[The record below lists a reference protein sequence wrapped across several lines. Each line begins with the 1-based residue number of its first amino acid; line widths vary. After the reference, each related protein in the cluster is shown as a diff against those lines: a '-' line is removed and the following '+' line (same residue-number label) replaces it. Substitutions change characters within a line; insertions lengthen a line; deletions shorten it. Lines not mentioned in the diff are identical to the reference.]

1 MERRINMSDFTAFSD
16 EINEGMAYL
25 EHHQILGA
33 KWGKR
38 NGPPYPLGSGD
49 HSSAEKSAAKAAGVK
64 VGQDSGK
71 GSIANVKKK
80 STRSKSAKKVM
91 TEEEKRA
98 AAVEAVKSG
107 DRKKIAKYASYLTSQ
122 ELQDA
127 ENRVRNLSNITRE
140 EPGQQKASK
149 AEMAKMEAIRSGDK
163 EKVREFADQMSYNEL
178 SEAMNRIDLNAK
190 LNYEKPPK
198 TALDKLSETMNKV
211 DTFRIAAEKGIAAYN
226 VAAAVYNST
235 HRDGAQWPII
245 EKKVNKPENKKE
257 QDVID
262 KLQQQV
268 YNDVKKGV
276 QQTKQNKVYNE
287 VKVVP
292 PASGKMEAKKGKE
305 EYDFT
310 DKPGDDARIKELN
323 KMGRESQ
330 ELGKKFQEEMNKSSK
345 YTPEQA
351 PKVKSSFFGKK
362 DKETTQEPTEE
373 QKRMIEEN
381 RKQDER
387 YLKQIN
393 EMSKQK
399 MSDYDDFDYSSIFS
413 ESYKQTQRDTSFQ
426 KAMEEFDYEDWKDS
440 VRWSDF

>member
-1 MERRINMSDFTAFSD
+1 MSDFATFSD
-16 EINEGMAYL
+16 EINEGMTYL

-49 HSSAEKSAAKAAGVK
+49 HSSAEKNAAKAAGVK

-140 EPGQQKASK
+140 EPGQQKMSK
-149 AEMAKMEAIRSGDK
+149 ADVAKMEAIRSGNK

-198 TALDKLSETMNKV
+198 TALDKLSEAMNKV
-211 DTFRIAAEKGIAAYN
+211 DTFRVAAEKGIAAYN

-245 EKKVNKPENKKE
+245 EKKVNKPDKKE
-257 QDVID
+257 EDAID
-262 KLQQQV
+262 KFTKKLKK
-268 YNDVKKGV
+268 DVEDGVKETSESNKEKQSKAEKKA
-276 QQTKQNKVYNE
+276 QKQAEK
-287 VKVVP
+287 
-292 PASGKMEAKKGKE
+292 EAKKEAQK
-305 EYDFT
+305 
-310 DKPGDDARIKELN
+310 
-323 KMGRESQ
+323 
-330 ELGKKFQEEMNKSSK
+330 
-345 YTPEQA
+345 
-351 PKVKSSFFGKK
+351 
-362 DKETTQEPTEE
+362 QEPTEE
-373 QKRMIEEN
+373 
-381 RKQDER
+381 KQEQPKTTRD
-387 YLKQIN
+387 IN
-393 EMSKQK
+393 EGMVKPLREVSNQK

-413 ESYKQTQRDTSFQ
+413 ESYMQSQRDVSMST
-426 KAMEEFDYEDWKDS
+426 ALATVDYENFRDS

>member
-1 MERRINMSDFTAFSD
+1 MSDFVAFSD

-107 DRKKIAKYASYLTSQ
+107 DRKKIAKYASYLSSQ

-211 DTFRIAAEKGIAAYN
+211 DTFRVAAEKGIAAYN

-235 HRDGAQWPII
+235 HKDGAQWPII
-245 EKKVNKPENKKE
+245 EKKVNKPDKKE
-257 QDVID
+257 EDAID
-262 KLQQQV
+262 KFTKKLKK
-268 YNDVKKGV
+268 DVEDGV
-276 QQTKQNKVYNE
+276 KETSESNKEKQTKAEKKAEKKAQKQAE
-287 VKVVP
+287 K
-292 PASGKMEAKKGKE
+292 EAKK
-305 EYDFT
+305 
-310 DKPGDDARIKELN
+310 
-323 KMGRESQ
+323 Q
-330 ELGKKFQEEMNKSSK
+330 EQK
-345 YTPEQA
+345 
-351 PKVKSSFFGKK
+351 
-362 DKETTQEPTEE
+362 QEPTEE
-373 QKRMIEEN
+373 
-381 RKQDER
+381 KQEQPKTTRD
-387 YLKQIN
+387 IN
-393 EMSKQK
+393 EGMVKPLREVSNQK
-399 MSDYDDFDYSSIFS
+399 MSDYDDFDYGSIFS
-413 ESYKQTQRDTSFQ
+413 ESYMQSQRDVSMST
-426 KAMEEFDYEDWKDS
+426 ALATVDYENFRDS

>member
-16 EINEGMAYL
+16 EIDAGMSYL
-25 EHHQILGA
+25 EHHGILGQ
-33 KWGKR
+33 KWGKKE
-38 NGPPYPLGSGD
+38 GPPYPLGSGD

-64 VGQDSGK
+64 VGSDSGK

-80 STRSKSAKKVM
+80 STRSKSVKKEM

-163 EKVREFADQMSYNEL
+163 EKVKEFADQMSYNEL

-211 DTFRIAAEKGIAAYN
+211 DTFRVAAEKGIAAYN

-235 HRDGAQWPII
+235 HKDGAQWPII
-245 EKKVNKPENKKE
+245 EKKVNKPDKKE
-257 QDVID
+257 EDAID
-262 KLQQQV
+262 KFTKKLKK
-268 YNDVKKGV
+268 DVEDGVKETSESNKEKQSKAEKKAEKKA
-276 QQTKQNKVYNE
+276 QKQAEK
-287 VKVVP
+287 
-292 PASGKMEAKKGKE
+292 EAKK
-305 EYDFT
+305 
-310 DKPGDDARIKELN
+310 
-323 KMGRESQ
+323 Q
-330 ELGKKFQEEMNKSSK
+330 EQK
-345 YTPEQA
+345 
-351 PKVKSSFFGKK
+351 
-362 DKETTQEPTEE
+362 QEPTEE
-373 QKRMIEEN
+373 
-381 RKQDER
+381 KQEQPKTTRD
-387 YLKQIN
+387 IN
-393 EMSKQK
+393 EGMVKPLREVSNQR

-413 ESYKQTQRDTSFQ
+413 ESYMQSQRDVSMST
-426 KAMEEFDYEDWKDS
+426 ALATVDYENFRDS

>member
-1 MERRINMSDFTAFSD
+1 MERRISMSDFATFSD
-16 EINEGMAYL
+16 EINEGMTYL

-49 HSSAEKSAAKAAGVK
+49 HSSAEKNAAKAAGVK

-107 DRKKIAKYASYLTSQ
+107 DRKKIAKYASYLSSQ

-140 EPGQQKASK
+140 EPGQQKMSK
-149 AEMAKMEAIRSGDK
+149 ADVAKMEAIRSGDK

-211 DTFRIAAEKGIAAYN
+211 DTFRVAAEKGIAAYN
-226 VAAAVYNST
+226 VAAAIYNST
-235 HRDGAQWPII
+235 HKDGAQWPII
-245 EKKVNKPENKKE
+245 EKKVNKPDKKE
-257 QDVID
+257 EDAID
-262 KLQQQV
+262 KFTKKLKK
-268 YNDVKKGV
+268 DVEDGVKETSESNKEKQSKAEKKA
-276 QQTKQNKVYNE
+276 QKQAEK
-287 VKVVP
+287 
-292 PASGKMEAKKGKE
+292 EAKKEAQK
-305 EYDFT
+305 
-310 DKPGDDARIKELN
+310 
-323 KMGRESQ
+323 
-330 ELGKKFQEEMNKSSK
+330 
-345 YTPEQA
+345 
-351 PKVKSSFFGKK
+351 
-362 DKETTQEPTEE
+362 QEPTEE
-373 QKRMIEEN
+373 
-381 RKQDER
+381 KQEQPKTTRD
-387 YLKQIN
+387 IN
-393 EMSKQK
+393 EGMVKPLREVSNQK

-413 ESYKQTQRDTSFQ
+413 ESYMQSQRDVSMST
-426 KAMEEFDYEDWKDS
+426 ALATVDYENFRDS

>member
-1 MERRINMSDFTAFSD
+1 MERRINMSDFAMFSD

-64 VGQDSGK
+64 VGSDSGK

-80 STRSKSAKKVM
+80 TTRSKSAKKVM

-149 AEMAKMEAIRSGDK
+149 AEMAKQEAIRSGDK

-198 TALDKLSETMNKV
+198 TALDKLSEAMNKV
-211 DTFRIAAEKGIAAYN
+211 DTFRVAAEKGIAAYN

-245 EKKVNKPENKKE
+245 EKKVNKPDKKE
-257 QDVID
+257 EDAID
-262 KLQQQV
+262 KFTKKLKK
-268 YNDVKKGV
+268 DVEDGVKETSESNKEKQSKAEKKAEKKA
-276 QQTKQNKVYNE
+276 QKQAEK
-287 VKVVP
+287 
-292 PASGKMEAKKGKE
+292 EAKK
-305 EYDFT
+305 
-310 DKPGDDARIKELN
+310 
-323 KMGRESQ
+323 Q
-330 ELGKKFQEEMNKSSK
+330 EQK
-345 YTPEQA
+345 
-351 PKVKSSFFGKK
+351 
-362 DKETTQEPTEE
+362 QEPTEE
-373 QKRMIEEN
+373 
-381 RKQDER
+381 KQEQPKTTRD
-387 YLKQIN
+387 IN
-393 EMSKQK
+393 EGMVKPLREVSNQR

>member
-1 MERRINMSDFTAFSD
+1 MSDFATFSD

-107 DRKKIAKYASYLTSQ
+107 DRKKIAKYASYLSSQ

-140 EPGQQKASK
+140 EPGQQKMSK
-149 AEMAKMEAIRSGDK
+149 ADVAKMEAIRSGDK

-211 DTFRIAAEKGIAAYN
+211 DTFRVAAEKGIAAYN
-226 VAAAVYNST
+226 VAAAIYNST
-235 HRDGAQWPII
+235 HKDGAQWPII
-245 EKKVNKPENKKE
+245 EKKVNKPDKKE
-257 QDVID
+257 EDAID
-262 KLQQQV
+262 KFTKKLKK
-268 YNDVKKGV
+268 DVEDGVKETSESNKEKQSKAEKKA
-276 QQTKQNKVYNE
+276 QKQAEK
-287 VKVVP
+287 
-292 PASGKMEAKKGKE
+292 EAKKEAQK
-305 EYDFT
+305 
-310 DKPGDDARIKELN
+310 
-323 KMGRESQ
+323 
-330 ELGKKFQEEMNKSSK
+330 
-345 YTPEQA
+345 
-351 PKVKSSFFGKK
+351 
-362 DKETTQEPTEE
+362 QEPTEE
-373 QKRMIEEN
+373 
-381 RKQDER
+381 KQEQPKTTRD
-387 YLKQIN
+387 IN
-393 EMSKQK
+393 EGMVKPLREVSNQK

-413 ESYKQTQRDTSFQ
+413 ESYMQSQRDVSMST
-426 KAMEEFDYEDWKDS
+426 ALATVDYENFRDS

>member
-16 EINEGMAYL
+16 EIDAGMSYL
-25 EHHQILGA
+25 EHHGILGQ
-33 KWGKR
+33 KWGKKE
-38 NGPPYPLGSGD
+38 GPPYPLGSGD
-49 HSSAEKSAAKAAGVK
+49 HSSAEKSAAQAAGVK
-64 VGQDSGK
+64 VGSDSGK

-80 STRSKSAKKVM
+80 STRSKSVKKEM

-149 AEMAKMEAIRSGDK
+149 AEMAKQEAIRSGNK

-211 DTFRIAAEKGIAAYN
+211 DTFRVAAEKGIAAYN

-235 HRDGAQWPII
+235 HKDGAQWPII
-245 EKKVNKPENKKE
+245 EKKVNKPDKKE
-257 QDVID
+257 EDAID
-262 KLQQQV
+262 KFTKKLKK
-268 YNDVKKGV
+268 DVEDGVKETSESNKEKQSKAEKKAEKKA
-276 QQTKQNKVYNE
+276 QKQAEK
-287 VKVVP
+287 
-292 PASGKMEAKKGKE
+292 EAKK
-305 EYDFT
+305 
-310 DKPGDDARIKELN
+310 
-323 KMGRESQ
+323 Q
-330 ELGKKFQEEMNKSSK
+330 EQK
-345 YTPEQA
+345 
-351 PKVKSSFFGKK
+351 
-362 DKETTQEPTEE
+362 QEPTEE
-373 QKRMIEEN
+373 
-381 RKQDER
+381 KQEQPKTTRD
-387 YLKQIN
+387 IN
-393 EMSKQK
+393 EGMVKPLREVSNQR
-399 MSDYDDFDYSSIFS
+399 MSDYDDFNYSSIFS
-413 ESYKQTQRDTSFQ
+413 ESYMQSQRDVSMST
-426 KAMEEFDYEDWKDS
+426 ALATVDYENFRDS

>member
-1 MERRINMSDFTAFSD
+1 MSDFTAFSD

-49 HSSAEKSAAKAAGVK
+49 HSSAEKSAAQAAGVK
-64 VGQDSGK
+64 VGSDSGK

-107 DRKKIAKYASYLTSQ
+107 DRKKIAKYASYLSSQ

-127 ENRVRNLSNITRE
+127 ENRLRNLSNITRE

-149 AEMAKMEAIRSGDK
+149 AEMAKMEAIRSGNK
-163 EKVREFADQMSYNEL
+163 EKVREFADQMSYSEL

-235 HRDGAQWPII
+235 HSGAQWPII

-276 QQTKQNKVYNE
+276 QQAKQNKVYNE

-310 DKPGDDARIKELN
+310 DKPGDTPTIKELN
-323 KMGRESQ
+323 RMGRESQ
-330 ELGKKFQEEMNKSSK
+330 ELGKKFQEEMSKSSK

-381 RKQDER
+381 RKQDAI

-393 EMSKQK
+393 EASKQK

-426 KAMEEFDYEDWKDS
+426 KAMEEFDYESWKDS

>member
-33 KWGKR
+33 KHGIR

-49 HSSAEKSAAKAAGVK
+49 HSAAEKSAAKAAGIK

-107 DRKKIAKYASYLTSQ
+107 DRKKIAKYASYLSSQ

-140 EPGQQKASK
+140 EPGQQKMSK
-149 AEMAKMEAIRSGDK
+149 ADVAKMEAIRSGDK
-163 EKVREFADQMSYNEL
+163 EKIKEYADKMSYNEL
-178 SEAMNRIDLNAK
+178 SEAMNRVDLNAK
-190 LNYEKPPK
+190 LNYVKPPK

-257 QDVID
+257 QDVVD
-262 KLQQQV
+262 KLAKQFI
-268 YNDVKKGV
+268 NDAKKNV
-276 QQTKQNKVYNE
+276 QQTQEQQAEAQAKAEKKAQKQAEKE
-287 VKVVP
+287 D
-292 PASGKMEAKKGKE
+292 KK
-305 EYDFT
+305 
-310 DKPGDDARIKELN
+310 
-323 KMGRESQ
+323 
-330 ELGKKFQEEMNKSSK
+330 
-345 YTPEQA
+345 
-351 PKVKSSFFGKK
+351 
-362 DKETTQEPTEE
+362 QEPTEN
-373 QKRMIEEN
+373 KEEPKTT
-381 RKQDER
+381 RDM
-387 YLKQIN
+387 N
-393 EMSKQK
+393 EGMVKPLREVSNQK
-399 MSDYDDFDYSSIFS
+399 MSDYDDFDYGSIFS
-413 ESYKQTQRDTSFQ
+413 ESYMQSQRDVSMST
-426 KAMEEFDYEDWKDS
+426 ALATVDYENFRDS

>member
-1 MERRINMSDFTAFSD
+1 MERRINMSDFATFSD
-16 EINEGMAYL
+16 EINEGMTYL

-49 HSSAEKSAAKAAGVK
+49 HSSAEKNAAKAAGVK

-140 EPGQQKASK
+140 EPGQQKMSK
-149 AEMAKMEAIRSGDK
+149 ADVAKMEAIRSGNK

-198 TALDKLSETMNKV
+198 TALDKLSEAMNKV
-211 DTFRIAAEKGIAAYN
+211 DTFRVAAEKGIAAYN

-245 EKKVNKPENKKE
+245 EKKVNKPDKKE
-257 QDVID
+257 EDAID
-262 KLQQQV
+262 KFTKKLKK
-268 YNDVKKGV
+268 DVEDGVKETSESNKEKQSKAEKKA
-276 QQTKQNKVYNE
+276 QKQAEK
-287 VKVVP
+287 
-292 PASGKMEAKKGKE
+292 EAKKEAQK
-305 EYDFT
+305 
-310 DKPGDDARIKELN
+310 
-323 KMGRESQ
+323 
-330 ELGKKFQEEMNKSSK
+330 
-345 YTPEQA
+345 
-351 PKVKSSFFGKK
+351 
-362 DKETTQEPTEE
+362 QEPTEE
-373 QKRMIEEN
+373 
-381 RKQDER
+381 KQEQPKTTRD
-387 YLKQIN
+387 IN
-393 EMSKQK
+393 EGMVKPLREVSNQK

-413 ESYKQTQRDTSFQ
+413 ESYMQSQRDVSMST
-426 KAMEEFDYEDWKDS
+426 ALATVDYENFRDS

>member
-1 MERRINMSDFTAFSD
+1 MSDFAMFSD

-49 HSSAEKSAAKAAGVK
+49 HSSAEKSAAQAAGVK
-64 VGQDSGK
+64 VGSDSGK

-149 AEMAKMEAIRSGDK
+149 AEMAKMEAIRSGNK

-198 TALDKLSETMNKV
+198 TALDKLSEAMNKV
-211 DTFRIAAEKGIAAYN
+211 DTFRVAAEKGIAAYN

-235 HRDGAQWPII
+235 HKDGAQWPII

-257 QDVID
+257 QDVVD
-262 KLQQQV
+262 ML
-268 YNDVKKGV
+268 
-276 QQTKQNKVYNE
+276 TKQAMNDARKNAQQIHE
-287 VKVVP
+287 QQAK
-292 PASGKMEAKKGKE
+292 AQAKAEKKAQKQAEKEAKK
-305 EYDFT
+305 
-310 DKPGDDARIKELN
+310 
-323 KMGRESQ
+323 Q
-330 ELGKKFQEEMNKSSK
+330 EQK
-345 YTPEQA
+345 
-351 PKVKSSFFGKK
+351 
-362 DKETTQEPTEE
+362 QEPTEE
-373 QKRMIEEN
+373 
-381 RKQDER
+381 KQEQPKTTRD
-387 YLKQIN
+387 IN
-393 EMSKQK
+393 EGMVKPLREVSNQK
-399 MSDYDDFDYSSIFS
+399 MSYYDDFDYSSIFS
-413 ESYKQTQRDTSFQ
+413 ESYMQSQRDVSMST
-426 KAMEEFDYEDWKDS
+426 ALATVDYENFRDS

>member
-16 EINEGMAYL
+16 EIDAGMSYL
-25 EHHQILGA
+25 EHHGILGQ
-33 KWGKR
+33 KWGKKE
-38 NGPPYPLGSGD
+38 GPPYPLGSGD

-80 STRSKSAKKVM
+80 STSSKSAKKVM

-107 DRKKIAKYASYLTSQ
+107 DRKKIAKYASYLSSQ

-149 AEMAKMEAIRSGDK
+149 AEMAKQEAIRSGNK

-211 DTFRIAAEKGIAAYN
+211 DTFRVAAEKGIAAYN
-226 VAAAVYNST
+226 VAAAIYNST
-235 HRDGAQWPII
+235 HKDGAQWPII

-257 QDVID
+257 QDVVD
-262 KLQQQV
+262 KLAKQFI
-268 YNDVKKGV
+268 NDAKKNV
-276 QQTKQNKVYNE
+276 QQTQEQQAEAQAKAEKKAQKQAEK
-287 VKVVP
+287 
-292 PASGKMEAKKGKE
+292 EAKK
-305 EYDFT
+305 
-310 DKPGDDARIKELN
+310 
-323 KMGRESQ
+323 Q
-330 ELGKKFQEEMNKSSK
+330 EQK
-345 YTPEQA
+345 
-351 PKVKSSFFGKK
+351 
-362 DKETTQEPTEE
+362 QEPTENN
-373 QKRMIEEN
+373 EEPKTT
-381 RKQDER
+381 RDM
-387 YLKQIN
+387 N
-393 EMSKQK
+393 EGMVKPLREVSNQK
-399 MSDYDDFDYSSIFS
+399 MSDYDDFDYGSIFS
-413 ESYKQTQRDTSFQ
+413 ESYMQSQRDVSMST
-426 KAMEEFDYEDWKDS
+426 ALATVDYENFRDS